1 MGGRKLKGFLL
12 ACVLAAQA
20 ACGGLLPG
28 VMRASP
34 HFSPGFNLFTPEQDI
49 ELGRHS
55 AVEIEGQLPLV
66 EDERTAAY
74 VSALG
79 ARLAAH
85 APGYGFPYKFV
96 VVDAREVNAFAL
108 PGGYVFV
115 NAGAIAAARNE
126 GELAGVLAH
135 EISHVALRHGTTQ
148 ATKSYL
154 TKMGLGL
161 LGALTGGHETELG
174 RLVGSF
180 GVPSASAIS
189 LKFGRAA
196 ETEADIEGA
205 RLMAEAGYDPRDMAA
220 FFQNLAARTGPRTG
234 DMLGDHPDPADRAA
248 RIAAAVGSL
257 PRAGRPLHDSEEFR
271 RVKSRLAA
279 VVFRKS

>member
-1 MGGRKLKGFLL
+1 ML
-12 ACVLAAQA
+12 ACVLAAQV

-34 HFSPGFNLFTPEQDI
+34 HLSPGFNLFTPEQDI
-49 ELGRHS
+49 ELGRNS
-55 AVEIEGQLPLV
+55 AVEIERQLPLV
-66 EDERTAAY
+66 EDERTTRY
-74 VSALG
+74 INALG
-79 ARLAAH
+79 ARLVAH
-85 APGYGFPYKFV
+85 APGYGFPYKFA

-148 ATKSYL
+148 ATKAYL
-154 TKMGLGL
+154 TRMGLGL
-161 LGALTGGHETELG
+161 LGAVTGGEETELG

-180 GVPSASAIS
+180 GVTSASAIS
-189 LKFGRAA
+189 VDFGRAA

-220 FFQNLAARTGPRTG
+220 FFQNLAARTGPRPTE
-234 DMLGDHPDPADRAA
+234 MLGDHPDPADRAA

-257 PRAGRPLHDSEEFR
+257 PRAVRPLQDSEEFR
-271 RVKSRLAA
+271 RVKSRLSA
-279 VVFRKS
+279 VVFRK